1 MSTHCVF
8 TFHVFTFHVFTF
20 HVFTFHPLPICS
32 SGDDWD
38 IIGATSPRWRNW
50 QTHCFEVAASNI
62 VQVQILSWAL
72 EDPTRPALSAFCAG
86 KRGSYI
92 STCANCAYPLVEN
105 AAHFAARCNP
115 KRANLSYANPRRS

>member
-62 VQVQILSWAL
+62 VQVQILSWAFNPSHDGFL
-72 EDPTRPALSAFCAG
+72 FCALFRVPRWYFFLIKIPTTESPTMTKHATG
-86 KRGSYI
+86 TREQW
-92 STCANCAYPLVEN
+92 L
-105 AAHFAARCNP
+105 AARLDLL
-115 KRANLSYANPRRS
+115 KAEK